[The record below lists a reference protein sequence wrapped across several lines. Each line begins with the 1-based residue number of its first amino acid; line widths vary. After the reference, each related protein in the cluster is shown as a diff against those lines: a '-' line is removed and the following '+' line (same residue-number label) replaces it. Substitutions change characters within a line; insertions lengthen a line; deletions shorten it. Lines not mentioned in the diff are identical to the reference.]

1 MATMTKLARF
11 SLLLTF
17 SFTAAFT
24 LRADQVVMQNGD
36 RYNGKVLSVSPT
48 NVVLQSDV
56 LGVVNLSRGKVASM
70 AMGVVPTTNA
80 APVVSTPKTNPST
93 DLSAAVRQLQT
104 QSNMVNQVR
113 AQFLSA
119 ASPEVNQKFDEMLNA
134 LGTGKMS
141 IADLRAQA
149 KSAADQL
156 RELEKEA
163 GGDVSGTAGMYL
175 SILDSFLA
183 ETESTSTFATTNKTA
198 VRVKP

>member
-1 MATMTKLARF
+1 MATMTKFTQLG
-11 SLLLTF
+11 LLLTF
-17 SFTAAFT
+17 GFTAMT

-36 RYNGKVLSVSPT
+36 RYNGKVLSVSAT

-70 AMGVVPTTNA
+70 AMGVVPATNA
-80 APVVSTPKTNPST
+80 VPAVSTTKTNPST

-183 ETESTSTFATTNKTA
+183 ETESTSTFATTNKAA
-198 VRVKP
+198 VRTKP